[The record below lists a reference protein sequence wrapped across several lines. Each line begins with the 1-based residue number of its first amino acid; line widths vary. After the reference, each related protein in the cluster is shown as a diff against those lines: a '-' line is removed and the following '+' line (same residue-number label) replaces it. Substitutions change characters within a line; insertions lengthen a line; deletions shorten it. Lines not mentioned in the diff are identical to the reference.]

1 MGGVQYKALKC
12 TRFSKPR
19 FLFVI
24 SESFCQGNIKM
35 AYKIAPMLDP
45 LGQCGVLSL
54 INTDVAVLK
63 TLLFFFLPDQIQG
76 SDQICPLCT
85 Y

>member
-1 MGGVQYKALKC
+1 
-12 TRFSKPR
+12 
-19 FLFVI
+19 
-24 SESFCQGNIKM
+24 M